1 MCVSPPQKPWCFFC
15 CNISWFSELFADYM
29 QHLKNIMKCYDDK
42 DCLSGCVWDKKRIWS
57 PNQGSA
63 WPWARY
69 KGASDPV
76 VRGAPMG
83 VGILRPTRSESSSLS
98 RDSSI
103 AHFRTW
109 CTRVVKE
116 VDIFPE
122 WNDYVSL
129 CHVFLTSAYS
139 NRGRKIKG
147 QLISKPFFPAAFL
160 FLDWSYWA
168 YWQHTGRWSASSTVS
183 RVEGGATPEYSTEY
197 RVLSTGRHTRVQ
209 SRNR

>member
-1 MCVSPPQKPWCFFC
+1 MCVSPPQKPWWFFC
-15 CNISWFSELFADYM
+15 CNIHWFSELFTDYM

-109 CTRVVKE
+109 CTRLVKE

-122 WNDYVSL
+122 WNDSVSL

-139 NRGRKIKG
+139 NRGRTRSSW
-147 QLISKPFFPAAFL
+147 LNCAL
-160 FLDWSYWA
+160 RDDELC
-168 YWQHTGRWSASSTVS
+168 TGSV
-183 RVEGGATPEYSTEY
+183 
-197 RVLSTGRHTRVQ
+197 
-209 SRNR
+209 